1 MAAIKVELKREREED
16 SSAYEEEP
24 METELQENASAPTED
39 GDEQSKFNF
48 SKKFV
53 CVEYPGIVKNVD
65 KMLETLGGRETIS
78 EVIFFYTFP
87 VSIIYTF
94 KGFGIPK

>member
-16 SSAYEEEP
+16 STAYEEEEP
-24 METELQENASAPTED
+24 MEIDQTENTSAPTED

-65 KMLETLGGRETIS
+65 KMLETLGGRETLS
-78 EVIFFYTFP
+78 EVIFLYFSCQYYLQ
-87 VSIIYTF
+87 VYLSAHL
-94 KGFGIPK
+94 